1 MKNYFIICLCVILI
15 SGCVTKPVL
24 LDNNFDGWTTHPY
37 KIHTADQTFTMFAD
51 RKLTYRYDPKNYV
64 VTVKTEGE
72 AAYNGKGCDPTVAGV
87 RCFSETLYSWFYPN
101 LCNQLFG
108 TSVKTQHNSTYRTY
122 NFLVDWLFYPQITS
136 ATCYS
141 PGEQENQIK
150 QAKLEKEKREK
161 QQEERA
167 IQAQLRVLEGKK
179 EKCREYGFKDD
190 TDGMGLCLIEL
201 DKLAV
206 IEQQKN
212 LQIQQQAIKNE
223 AIARQQADAQRQRE
237 SQALINLGNMLMNMG
252 TPAPINNRNEETK
265 GMDKICY
272 YETATGKKALTVSA
286 VDICPLSY
294 PY

>member
-1 MKNYFIICLCVILI
+1 MKKLQPVHDKIV
-15 SGCVTKPVL
+15 VKP
-24 LDNNFDGWTTHPY
+24 
-37 KIHTADQTFTMFAD
+37 
-51 RKLTYRYDPKNYV
+51 
-64 VTVKTEGE
+64 
-72 AAYNGKGCDPTVAGV
+72 
-87 RCFSETLYSWFYPN
+87 S
-101 LCNQLFG
+101 
-108 TSVKTQHNSTYRTY
+108 
-122 NFLVDWLFYPQITS
+122 
-136 ATCYS
+136 
-141 PGEQENQIK
+141 
-150 QAKLEKEKREK
+150 EK

-167 IQAQLRVLEGKK
+167 IQAKLRVLEGKK
-179 EKCREYGFKDD
+179 EKCREYGFEDD